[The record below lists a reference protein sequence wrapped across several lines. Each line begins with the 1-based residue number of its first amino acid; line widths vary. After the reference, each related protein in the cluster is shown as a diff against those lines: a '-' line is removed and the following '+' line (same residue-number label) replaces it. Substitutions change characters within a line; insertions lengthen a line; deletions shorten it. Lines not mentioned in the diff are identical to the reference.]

1 VDPGRLPRIDEPC
14 RFDSPPRSRPLGFS
28 AHVYPLSAIVDVAA
42 LLAPGAG
49 VSYQAWC
56 AAYERD
62 YAPARDAAGLWRE
75 RLVYNYDL
83 MRDGRDHS
91 PAAVGDFFFAAQ
103 ELGGGGGG
111 ELAADGAPHLFLT
124 ELARGFFA
132 TADTLPQLPLARW
145 HAAAAA
151 AFTRGGA
158 YAAFHW
164 RSEGVD
170 PDRFANCSAALA
182 RAAAAALPPAALAS
196 GGPPRALLLA
206 DMPAPGNT
214 AKMWNDYPDRDNR
227 GDDLIHRQWAA
238 VSTLLA
244 AGLVKYDAALRV
256 APGEASVDAGV
267 LSIRDFIFAT
277 NADVYVTSQGDAC
290 RGCFRDE
297 SNIVRRILQVRRD
310 TRRRSVE
317 DWLAVT
323 AEDLAAL
330 AGASA

>member
-1 VDPGRLPRIDEPC
+1 
-14 RFDSPPRSRPLGFS
+14 
-28 AHVYPLSAIVDVAA
+28 
-42 LLAPGAG
+42 
-49 VSYQAWC
+49 
-56 AAYERD
+56 
-62 YAPARDAAGLWRE
+62 
-75 RLVYNYDL
+75 
-83 MRDGRDHS
+83 
-91 PAAVGDFFFAAQ
+91 
-103 ELGGGGGG
+103 
-111 ELAADGAPHLFLT
+111 
-124 ELARGFFA
+124 
-132 TADTLPQLPLARW
+132 
-145 HAAAAA
+145 
-151 AFTRGGA
+151 
-158 YAAFHW
+158 
-164 RSEGVD
+164 
-170 PDRFANCSAALA
+170 
-182 RAAAAALPPAALAS
+182 
-196 GGPPRALLLA
+196 
-206 DMPAPGNT
+206 MPAPGNT

-244 AGLVKYDAALRV
+244 TGLVKYDAALRV